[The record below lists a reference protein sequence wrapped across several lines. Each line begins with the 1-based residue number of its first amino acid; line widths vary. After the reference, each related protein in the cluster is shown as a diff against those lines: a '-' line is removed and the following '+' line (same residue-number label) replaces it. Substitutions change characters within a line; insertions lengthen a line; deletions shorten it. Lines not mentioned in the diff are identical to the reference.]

1 MSPRTRTT
9 LLLLALCGLLLL
21 AALSA
26 LGYWQWLRYQ
36 NARADI
42 EPRMARLA
50 GLLGKQDELAKT
62 LASARANTATHAWPA
77 STDLAHA
84 ETAFQSQIRDLF
96 QNAGINILGTHQ
108 LPTETLEQIDLLSV
122 EITAHA
128 SLPQLLQVLQKRTS
142 LQPLAHI
149 DQLHLSPTLIPPLNA
164 PEPAEQKMNVR
175 IRFKTSHLRSSA
187 P

>member
-1 MSPRTRTT
+1 MSRQARTV
-9 LLLLALCGLLLL
+9 LLALALAGAFAL

-50 GLLGKQDELAKT
+50 GLLGKQDELATT
-62 LASARANTATHAWPA
+62 LASARANAATHAWPA

-108 LPTETLEQIDLLSV
+108 LPTEALEQIDVLSV

-128 SLPQLLQVLQKRTS
+128 SLPQLLQVLQKRAS

-149 DQLHLSPTLIPPLNA
+149 DQLHLSPTRIPPLNA
-164 PEPAEQKMNVR
+164 PEPAEQTLNIR
-175 IRFKTSHLRSSA
+175 IRFKTSHLRGEA
-187 P
+187 D